1 MSRSS
6 RAWRMTVTTLH
17 GFSCGLPNPATD
29 STLKAW
35 LTDAHVDVGSI
46 GLFSAV
52 RLPYTLKFL
61 WSPVMDRYV
70 PPFLGRRRG
79 WMIVTQGALGLLL
92 AAIGLAR
99 PETHPILFGLLA
111 FAITFAAASQDI
123 VVDAYRR
130 ESLPEP
136 ELALGTS
143 VYIVGYRI
151 GMIVAGAVALAAS
164 STVPWPF
171 VYAGLGLLTSV
182 GALATLFGPA
192 PEIEAIAPASF
203 RDAVVEPLREFLSRK
218 GALTV
223 LAFVLAYKL
232 GDNLANSLTMNFY
245 LDELKFE
252 KTEISA
258 IAKGVGLLSLVLGGV
273 VGGAITLRIGTNRA
287 LWVLGVLQAL
297 SVGNFAL
304 LAHFGK
310 DHLLLTFAIVTEML
324 VVGASGSAYA
334 AYLAAQTDRRYT
346 ATQYALLT
354 AVMGM
359 SNTVLA
365 MPMGYVEQALGWEG
379 FFLFCMVMALP
390 GLLLLQLVAPW
401 NPPVSD
407 GGDNPLSP
415 PAGKP

>member
-1 MSRSS
+1 MK
-6 RAWRMTVTTLH
+6 RARRLVVTTLH

-35 LTDAHVDVGSI
+35 LTDAHVDTASI
-46 GLFSAV
+46 GLFSVV

-79 WMIVTQGALGLLL
+79 WMIVTQGVLGLLL
-92 AAIGLAR
+92 AAIGLTR
-99 PETHPILFGLLA
+99 PETHPVVFGFMA

-130 ESLPEP
+130 ESLPEE

-143 VYIVGYRI
+143 LYILGYRV
-151 GMIVAGAVALAAS
+151 GMIMAGAIALAAS
-164 STVPWPF
+164 STVPWPI
-171 VYAGLGLLTSV
+171 VYAALGLLTVV
-182 GALATLFGPA
+182 GALATFFGPN
-192 PEIEAIAPASF
+192 PEVEVLGPASF

-223 LAFVLAYKL
+223 FAFVLAYKL
-232 GDNLANSLTMNFY
+232 GDNLANSLTINFY
-245 LDELKFE
+245 MNELLFE

-258 IAKGVGLLSLVLGGV
+258 IAKGVGLLSLV
-273 VGGAITLRIGTNRA
+273 VGGLVGGTITLKVGTNRA

-297 SVGNFAL
+297 SVGNFVL
-304 LAHFGK
+304 LAHFGQS
-310 DHLLLTFAIVTEML
+310 HALLTLAIVTEQL
-324 VVGASGSAYA
+324 VVGASGAPYA
-334 AYLAAQTDRRYT
+334 AFLASQTDRRYT

-365 MPMGYVEQALGWEG
+365 MPMGYVAEALGWQG
-379 FFLFCMVMALP
+379 YFLFCMTMAIP
-390 GLLLLQLVAPW
+390 GLLLLPVVAPW
-401 NPPVSD
+401 PRATT
-407 GGDNPLSP
+407 
-415 PAGKP
+415 PAGRP